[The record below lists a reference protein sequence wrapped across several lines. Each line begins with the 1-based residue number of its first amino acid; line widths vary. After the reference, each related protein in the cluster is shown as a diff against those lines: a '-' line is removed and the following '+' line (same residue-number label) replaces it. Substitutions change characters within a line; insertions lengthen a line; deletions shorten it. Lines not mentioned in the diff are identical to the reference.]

1 MGWENGNYRY
11 TLGVLKD
18 ISRCYN
24 RIYQGLEFSYRGW
37 VYHVEFNPF
46 RIAEFK
52 ADFDISLRQLPLYLS
67 RVVKRE
73 IRGETINNRLLQ
85 QAYNAMLIMLGK

>member
-1 MGWENGNYRY
+1 MGWEDGNYRY
-11 TLGVLKD
+11 TLGTLKD

-24 RIYQGLEFSYRGW
+24 RIYQGLEFSHRGW

-52 ADFDISLRQLPLYLS
+52 ADFDRVLKRMPGNLR
-67 RVVKRE
+67 RVVRKD
-73 IRGETINNRLLQ
+73 IRGETTNSLLQ
-85 QAYNAMLIMLGK
+85 QAHNRMLIILNGK